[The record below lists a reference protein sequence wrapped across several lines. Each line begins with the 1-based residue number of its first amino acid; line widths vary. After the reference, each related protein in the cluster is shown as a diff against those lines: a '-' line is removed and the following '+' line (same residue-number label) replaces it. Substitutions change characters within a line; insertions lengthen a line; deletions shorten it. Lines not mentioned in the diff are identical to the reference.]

1 LFEIRSNYPK
11 ALNDKQICNDMI
23 TILSK
28 ENLNTIE
35 KGYYGAYLV
44 IWANHTWN
52 PIDKLNTFKKGKIEL
67 ENAIK
72 QDSKNVELRF
82 LRLSI
87 QANVPKILNYDQ
99 NIKSDLIFIK
109 EHKDKIQSN
118 QLLKMVNEI
127 IIKAENSN

>member
-1 LFEIRSNYPK
+1 MFEIRSNYPK

-44 IWANHTWN
+44 IWANHIWN
-52 PIDKLNTFKKGKIEL
+52 PMDKLSTFKKGKIVL

-72 QDSKNVELRF
+72 EDPKNVELRF

-87 QANVPKILNYDQ
+87 QSNVPKILNYDQ
-99 NIKSDLIFIK
+99 NIMSDLTFIK
-109 EHKDKIQSN
+109 EHKDKIQTN
-118 QLLKMVNEI
+118 ELLKMVNELI
-127 IIKAENSN
+127 INAENSN

>member
-1 LFEIRSNYPK
+1 MFEIRSNYPK

-23 TILSK
+23 TILRK

-44 IWANHTWN
+44 IWANHIWN
-52 PIDKLNTFKKGKIEL
+52 PMDKLSTFKKGKIVL

-72 QDSKNVELRF
+72 EDPKNVELRF

-87 QANVPKILNYDQ
+87 QSNVPKILNYDQ
-99 NIKSDLIFIK
+99 NIMSDLTFIK
-109 EHKDKIQSN
+109 EHKDKIQTN
-118 QLLKMVNEI
+118 ELLKMVNELI
-127 IIKAENSN
+127 INAENSN

>member
-1 LFEIRSNYPK
+1 MIELRSNYPK
-11 ALNDKQICNDMI
+11 ALNDKQICYDMI
-23 TILSK
+23 TFLSK
-28 ENLNTIE
+28 QNLNTIE

-44 IWANHTWN
+44 IWANHIWN
-52 PIDKLNTFKKGKIEL
+52 PMDKLSTFKKGKIEL

-72 QDSKNVELRF
+72 QDPKNVELRF

-99 NIKSDLIFIK
+99 NIKSDLIIIK

-118 QLLKMVNEI
+118 QLLKMVNELI
-127 IIKAENSN
+127 INAENSN

>member
-1 LFEIRSNYPK
+1 
-11 ALNDKQICNDMI
+11 MI

>member
-1 LFEIRSNYPK
+1 MIELRSNYPK
-11 ALNDKQICNDMI
+11 ALNDKQICYDMI
-23 TILSK
+23 TFLSK
-28 ENLNTIE
+28 QNLNTIE

-44 IWANHTWN
+44 ISANHTWN

-118 QLLKMVNEI
+118 QLHKMVNEI

>member
-1 LFEIRSNYPK
+1 MIELRSNYPK

-44 IWANHTWN
+44 IWANHIWN
-52 PIDKLNTFKKGKIEL
+52 PMDKLSTFKKGKIVL

-72 QDSKNVELRF
+72 EDPKNVELRF

-87 QANVPKILNYDQ
+87 QSNVPKILNYDQ
-99 NIKSDLIFIK
+99 NIMSDLTFIK
-109 EHKDKIQSN
+109 EHKDKIQTN
-118 QLLKMVNEI
+118 ELLKMVNELI
-127 IIKAENSN
+127 INAENSN